1 MTGRNR
7 RGRPE
12 VVRPGLE
19 RIRAAFEMSGHPER
33 SFRTFHIAG
42 TNGKGSTAAFLEAI
56 LRRLVSEPVGL
67 YTSPHLVSAEER
79 IRVDGAKI
87 PGEDLRRALRRA
99 AGFSRGMGPDNGDR
113 LSYFEEMTW
122 AACDW
127 FRKKSAR
134 IVVMEAGLGGR
145 WDATSACEPAVSIV
159 TTVGKDHQEWLGD
172 SLREIAGEKAEIFRR
187 GVPAILGKLRGVPR
201 SVATAKAKERGSPI
215 WELGH
220 EFSWEVSRGGRIR
233 VNLPGVSVPA
243 TRLGM
248 AGEFQRDNAAIA
260 CAAAWRW
267 ASAMGTA
274 PGVFSKA
281 ACGGL
286 AGARWPGRFSI
297 LPGRRNSGAWA
308 DGAHNPDA
316 ARALAM
322 ELERLKSS
330 ERPAR
335 IVALWSM
342 LRDKDISGFLRAL
355 SDVVDGWVIFPM
367 EHERAAASESLSD
380 ACRRR
385 GIAHRTSA
393 NFTEGWETARRWAG
407 PPTNR
412 IDRGAG
418 PGGIV
423 IVCGSLAAVGEAYR
437 HRVGEIT

>member
-220 EFSWEVSRGGRIR
+220 EFSWEVSSGGRIR
-233 VNLPGVSVPA
+233 VRGVSA
-243 TRLGM
+243 GQRGDRMRGRM
-248 AGEFQRDNAAIA
+248 AV
-260 CAAAWRW
+260 
-267 ASAMGTA
+267 
-274 PGVFSKA
+274 GV
-281 ACGGL
+281 GHGN
-286 AGARWPGRFSI
+286 GAGRFFE
-297 LPGRRNSGAWA
+297 SGMRSAGWCEM
-308 DGAHNPDA
+308 
-316 ARALAM
+316 ARAFFH
-322 ELERLKSS
+322 
-330 ERPAR
+330 P
-335 IVALWSM
+335 
-342 LRDKDISGFLRAL
+342 SG
-355 SDVVDGWVIFPM
+355 
-367 EHERAAASESLSD
+367 
-380 ACRRR
+380 
-385 GIAHRTSA
+385 
-393 NFTEGWETARRWAG
+393 ETQF
-407 PPTNR
+407 
-412 IDRGAG
+412 
-418 PGGIV
+418 
-423 IVCGSLAAVGEAYR
+423 GSLG
-437 HRVGEIT
+437 